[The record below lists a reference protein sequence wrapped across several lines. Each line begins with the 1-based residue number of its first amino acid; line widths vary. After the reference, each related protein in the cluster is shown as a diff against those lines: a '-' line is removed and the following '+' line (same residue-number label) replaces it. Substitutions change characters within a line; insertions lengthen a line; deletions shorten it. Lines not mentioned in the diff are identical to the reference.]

1 MTIQQLEGFAAVARH
16 RSFTKAAEELFISQP
31 ALTKQLKELEKELSC
46 VLFVRTTRSVQ
57 LTESGKLCLKY
68 AKDVLKNMAELKAAV
83 QEDTRR
89 RFTLLR
95 VGYVTTTHVPFVE
108 KGLQPVYRAYPEIEV
123 HIEKGN
129 PPDLISKLKDH
140 TLDCAFLHLPSVQ
153 NQKMLHYDTVLR
165 GGIVARV
172 PVGHRFA
179 GRESICCRDMDGEPL
194 ITGKDIA
201 PACFAYTVERMNQA
215 GARPVYI
222 EGSSEEAIR
231 ILTRSRK
238 VISLTSEFS
247 EAAPGFTNIPVTDMS
262 TGFDLVIARMVNSDN
277 PVVRLFCD
285 TVRAGGQ
292 NIAEKEP
299 GPETSEQDD

>member
-1 MTIQQLEGFAAVARH
+1 MTIQQLEGFSAVARH
-16 RSFTKAAEELFISQP
+16 RSFTKAAEELYISQP
-31 ALTKQLKELEKELSC
+31 ALTKQMKELERELGC
-46 VLFVRTTRSVQ
+46 VLFVRTTRTVQ

-68 AKDVLKNMAELKAAV
+68 ARDVLNDMAELKAAV

-89 RFTLLR
+89 RFTSLR

-108 KGLQPVYRAYPEIEV
+108 KGLQPVYHAYPEMEV

-129 PPDLISKLKDH
+129 PPDLISKLKDRI
-140 TLDCAFLHLPSVQ
+140 LDAAFLHLPSVQ
-153 NQKMLHYDTVLR
+153 NQKMLHYDTVLQ

-172 PVGHRFA
+172 PAGHQLA
-179 GRESICCRDMDGEPL
+179 GRKSICCMDLNGEPL

-215 GARPVYI
+215 GSSPVYI

-231 ILTRSRK
+231 ILTRSRQ

-247 EAAPGFTNIPVTDMS
+247 ETAPGFINIPVTDMS
-262 TGFDLVIARMVNSDN
+262 TGFDLVIARVIHTDN

-285 TVRAGGQ
+285 AVC
-292 NIAEKEP
+292 AEA
-299 GPETSEQDD
+299 

>member
-1 MTIQQLEGFAAVARH
+1 MTIQQLEGFAAVAKH
-16 RSFTKAAEELFISQP
+16 RNFTKAAEELYISQP
-31 ALTKQLKELEKELSC
+31 ALTKQLKELEKELGC

-68 AKDVLKNMAELKAAV
+68 AKDMLKDMAELKSAV

-89 RFTLLR
+89 RFTSLR

-108 KGLQPVYRAYPEIEV
+108 KGLQPVYHAYPDIEV

-129 PPDLISKLKDH
+129 PPDLISKLKDR
-140 TLDCAFLHLPSVQ
+140 TLDAAFLHLPSVQ
-153 NQKMLHYDTVLR
+153 NQKMIHYDTVLH
-165 GGIVARV
+165 GGIAARV
-172 PVGHRFA
+172 PAGHRLA
-179 GRESICCRDMDGEPL
+179 CRKSICCMDLNAEPL

-201 PACFAYTVERMNQA
+201 PACFAYTQERMKQA
-215 GARPVYI
+215 GSAPVYI

-231 ILTRSRK
+231 ILTKSRK

-247 EAAPGFTNIPVTDMS
+247 ETAPGFTNIPVTDMS
-262 TGFDLVIARMVNSDN
+262 TGFDLVIARVIHTDN

-285 TVRAGGQ
+285 AVC
-292 NIAEKEP
+292 AEAK
-299 GPETSEQDD
+299 ETS